1 MFSKAKPKSRQD
13 EKPARSLPAEI
24 STSMSPAAPAPSSSK
39 RSGGMKPAG
48 VPSLI
53 SNDVVM
59 RGNVTSSGEVQFDG
73 NLEGDIKAS
82 SLIIGDKASVRG
94 EVVCESVIVRGRVEG
109 GIRARSVSLASTA
122 HILGDIL
129 HSSLQVES
137 GAHFEG
143 NCRHSDDPLSES
155 ASKDFRKSRPATTAS
170 APPRP
175 VTSGHDEHPSPRP
188 VAANE
193 GPSFLSQSRSPL
205 R

>member
-1 MFSKAKPKSRQD
+1 MFSKAKPKSQQD
-13 EKPARSLPAEI
+13 EKSARLPAEI
-24 STSMSPAAPAPSSSK
+24 SSAMSTNPPPTSSK
-39 RSGGMKPAG
+39 RSSSMKPAG
-48 VPSLI
+48 VPSII

-94 EVVCESVIVRGRVEG
+94 EVVCETVIVRGRVEG

-155 ASKDFRKSRPATTAS
+155 ASKDFRKARPATTAS

-175 VTSGHDEHPSPRP
+175 VTSGHDDHPAPRP
-188 VAANE
+188 AAANE
-193 GPSFLSQSRSPL
+193 APSFLSQSRSPL